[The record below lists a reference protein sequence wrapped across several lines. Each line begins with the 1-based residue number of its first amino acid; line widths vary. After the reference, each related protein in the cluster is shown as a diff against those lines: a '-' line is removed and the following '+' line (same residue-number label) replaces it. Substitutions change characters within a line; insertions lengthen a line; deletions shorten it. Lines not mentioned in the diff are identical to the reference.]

1 MTRTRRKIHDSRPF
15 GLAILAALLAGCA
28 TVPPPIQMMDHAQ
41 MEIRAA
47 RNAGA
52 ATTAPDALGEA
63 ERRLAAAQQF
73 SANGDNGKAA
83 DKATEAEAA
92 AATARARAEAAKL
105 DRQIDQQTQVNA
117 GLQVDLERRQAA
129 AAAAQQ
135 AVTAPP
141 AAASS
146 SGNGPVDLPAIQ
158 LGQPAPGSS
167 AGEPAPASTPA
178 PAGTDGQPESGVS
191 P

>member
-73 SANGDNGKAA
+73 STTGDNAKAA
-83 DKATEAEAA
+83 DKAAEAEAA

-117 GLQVDLERRQAA
+117 GLQADLERRQAA

-135 AVTAPP
+135 AVAAPP

-146 SGNGPVDLPAIQ
+146 SSGSGTVDLPAIQ

-167 AGEPAPASTPA
+167 TGEPAPASTS
-178 PAGTDGQPESGVS
+178 GQPGVY